1 MRWLFKREGQRKRYA
16 SAIELLEKSN
26 IASLR
31 KRTKILVVD
40 DEDEEIYEVLKE
52 RQYDAYYKN
61 DITYSIEAEP
71 FDIILMDIR
80 GVARRRKSN
89 MEGFAIA
96 CEIKSKYPLK
106 RVCCYSG
113 SVHQEI
119 SEQLADRKID
129 AFWVKDIDIDKM
141 CEKIDNLIMEYA
153 DVEKQWEVL
162 REELVKNKIS
172 EEDIRRIREA
182 YFEGF
187 KKGNFAELNI
197 VTMETIKNASTM
209 LNIVNSILT
218 LIKVLAV

>member
-1 MRWLFKREGQRKRYA
+1 MPEG
-16 SAIELLEKSN
+16 
-26 IASLR
+26 
-31 KRTKILVVD
+31 
-40 DEDEEIYEVLKE
+40 E
-52 RQYDAYYKN
+52 RV
-61 DITYSIEAEP
+61 IW
-71 FDIILMDIR
+71 R
-80 GVARRRKSN
+80 GLQSP
-89 MEGFAIA
+89 G
-96 CEIKSKYPLK
+96 EIKSKYPLK

-162 REELVKNKIS
+162 REEMVKNKIS

>member
-1 MRWLFKREGQRKRYA
+1 MRKRA
-16 SAIELLEKSN
+16 
-26 IASLR
+26 
-31 KRTKILVVD
+31 KILVVD

-61 DITYSIEAEP
+61 DITYSIKAEP

-162 REELVKNKIS
+162 REEMVKNKIS